1 MATYSYLDL
10 GEAIPPI
17 PILPIEL
24 FSPTS
29 EKALSYQ
36 IQSILDTGSDCTLVP
51 LDLLM
56 KVKARAIDRA
66 IRVPVCGVSTLAIPY
81 AVGLKF
87 DRYSLSACI
96 VLGCPGEVIDNMMLL
111 GRDIMRRYR
120 IEFDGERSEF
130 TIF

>member
-1 MATYSYLDL
+1 L
-10 GEAIPPI
+10 GETIPPF

-24 FSPTS
+24 FSPIS
-29 EKALSYQ
+29 EKSLTCQTPA
-36 IQSILDTGSDCTLVP
+36 ILDTGSDCTLVP

-87 DRYSLSACI
+87 DRYTISACI

-120 IEFDGERSEF
+120 IEFDGERSAF